1 MGLIVR
7 KDFSRGW
14 VPSADAVNCPQNG
27 LLRMD
32 NCVLDELGIVSLR
45 LGSTRAVA
53 VADTDIHSLYTAVL
67 GGTKYRMIGAG
78 NTLAANTTVLAASG
92 AGTSGDMAFT
102 SWLGQIFAARNTYK
116 KKWNGTT
123 LNDWGITAPAAP
135 TASVVGGEF
144 ATLSTCEVA
153 GGASPEVPAFTASE
167 GALAPI
173 AGYTGAAA
181 LTAAELTSSATT
193 FRGTMTRTRPAIT
206 AASNAAP
213 IVVTFAAAHGFSNGN
228 LITVSGVLGNTA
240 ANGRWTVANVG
251 GGGTTLELQGST
263 GNGAYTSG
271 GHAGLNM
278 VTLSGGSTITDLDV
292 IEMFVYLTD
301 PSLFKRVTLMVDF
314 NDGTFGQDWAQYTWE
329 YQESS
334 FETTNVVIPFTPSEQ
349 IERIYQDSSGYA
361 LDNVDLSRIE
371 TQTFERTAPVAATQ
385 FKPNLANWNY
395 INAPRGSFVRSGG
408 TLYAKSDGTFDT
420 FGWHSVKAVRVTFE
434 ATASTVLRFDE
445 IRTVQGLHGNYVYRT
460 VYVNETGTYN
470 ELSPPSAASSEVA
483 NDNSASLVTWA
494 ASADTQVTHVYVYRM
509 GGTLDRFYRVARVAV
524 GTLTATDTLS
534 DASAIITNIT
544 LQADD
549 SGPPDEIIGI
559 ESDYYARQ
567 FCLTQN
573 YVYPSRLLQPG
584 NFSAGQAIR
593 VGDGTQPAFWIK
605 KAFGGIY
612 VGGTRDIYRL
622 DGTGAEL
629 PDGSLDFSMTPLN
642 IAYPPVD
649 SSLAVQGNY
658 LIYRASD
665 GPRLLTGSEST
676 PLRGDTDLLWKG
688 YTRHGVSPPNAT
700 STSARFR
707 MAISHGMLHMIVPEG
722 SDTTTSTALWKYNF
736 SLERWYRHTYPTA
749 WKAIAREPDGT
760 IIAGETTGGYV
771 YTIDTGTQDNATDIA
786 VVFWAGVD
794 DNGAAL
800 NRKKAERHYMRL
812 DTAGATAS
820 VGLHLEG
827 SSTAAQ
833 TLGLSQIGEGRSDT
847 GTPTLTIA
855 PFIQIQH
862 RITGSFSTFKLYE
875 FGLQY
880 TDFPTLFFGQT
891 PEILI
896 AAGDEAVLSGVRV
909 TACTLGVSRS
919 FGVYLDDTFVGTYAL
934 TTEVDSFDPTI
945 FQFETQK
952 TATEAYLTVDGN
964 IELYGWEPLVLYK
977 NPTYRKVWDIG
988 FPQLAADDFAWVR
1001 GLRFKVKASSE
1012 LTAAIYLDGALFDSQ
1027 TIQPFNTPTQYEVG
1041 FARNCKGHQPRV
1053 ILSATEAFQPYWLD
1067 VFIRDTG
1074 HVTQKKI
1081 KRVFA
1086 P

>member
-1 MGLIVR
+1 MGLMVR

-14 VPSADAVNCPQNG
+14 VPSADSVNCPENG

-32 NCVLDELGIVSLR
+32 NCVLDELGVVSLR

-123 LNDWGITAPAAP
+123 LNNWGITAPAAP
-135 TASVVGGEF
+135 TATPVGGEF

-167 GALAPI
+167 GAVAPI

-193 FRGTMTRTRPAIT
+193 FRGTMTRLRPAIT

-213 IVVTFAAAHGFSNGN
+213 IVITAASHGLSNGDKV
-228 LITVSGVLGNTA
+228 TVSGVLGNTA
-240 ANGRWTVANVG
+240 ANGRWTVANV
-251 GGGTTLELQGST
+251 TANTFELQGST

-271 GHAGLNM
+271 GHFGLNM
-278 VTLSGGSTITDLDV
+278 STLSGGSTITDLDV

-301 PSLFKRVTLMVDF
+301 PSLFKRLTLMVDF

-329 YQESS
+329 YQETAV
-334 FETTNVVIPFTPSEQ
+334 ETTTDVIPFTPSEQ

-361 LDNVDLSRIE
+361 LDNVDLSRIS
-371 TQTFERTAPVAATQ
+371 TQTFERTSPVAATQ
-385 FKPNLANWNY
+385 FKPTLANWNY

-408 TLYAKSDGTFDT
+408 SLYTKADGTKDS

-434 ATASTVLRFDE
+434 ATASTILRFDE

-483 NDNSASLVTWA
+483 NDNSASLVTWV
-494 ASADTQVTHVYVYRM
+494 ASGDAQVTHVYVYRM
-509 GGTLDRFYRVARVAV
+509 GGTLDRFYRVGRVAV
-524 GTLTATDTLS
+524 GALTLTDTLT

-549 SGPPDEIIGI
+549 AGPPDEIIGI
-559 ESDYYARQ
+559 ESDYYSRL

-593 VGDGTQPAFWIK
+593 VGDGTQPAYWIK

-612 VGGTRDIYRL
+612 VGGARDIYRL
-622 DGTGAEL
+622 EGDGTEQ
-629 PDGSLDFSMTPLN
+629 PDGSLNFQITPLN

-649 SSLAVQGNY
+649 ASLAVEGNF
-658 LIYRASD
+658 LVYRASD

-676 PLRGDTDLLWKG
+676 SLRGDTDLLWRG

-700 STSARFR
+700 SSSARFR
-707 MAISHGMLHMIVPEG
+707 MAISHGMLHIIVPEG
-722 SDTTTSTALWKYNF
+722 SSTTTSTAIWKYNF
-736 SLERWYRHTYPTA
+736 RLERWYRHTYPTA

-760 IIAGETTGGYV
+760 IIAGETTAGYV
-771 YTIDTGTQDNATDIA
+771 YTIDTGTQDNATNISP
-786 VVFWAGVD
+786 VIWTGID
-794 DNGAAL
+794 DNGSAL
-800 NRKKAERHYMRL
+800 NRKRPERHYMRL
-812 DTAGATAS
+812 DTGGAAAS
-820 VGLHLEG
+820 VALHLEG
-827 SSTAAQ
+827 SSSMSQ
-833 TLGLSQIGEGRSDT
+833 TLSLSSLGESRQDT
-847 GTPTLTIA
+847 GTPSLTIG
-855 PFIQIQH
+855 PFVQIQH
-862 RITGSFSTFKLYE
+862 RITGSFSTFRLYE

-880 TDFPTLFFGQT
+880 VDLPTLFFGKT
-891 PEILI
+891 AEILV
-896 AAGDEAVLSGVRV
+896 AEGDEGVLSGIRV
-909 TACTLGVSRS
+909 TACTLGVERS
-919 FGVYLDDTFVGTYAL
+919 FGVYLDDTLVGTYTL
-934 TTEVDSFDPTI
+934 TTETDSFDPTI
-945 FQFETQK
+945 FQFTESL
-952 TATEAYLTVDGN
+952 TATEAYLTVNGN
-964 IELYGWEPLVLYK
+964 IEMYDWKPLVLYK

-1012 LTAAIYLDGALFDSQ
+1012 LTAAIYIDGALFDSQ

-1067 VFIRDTG
+1067 LFIRDTG
-1074 HVTQKKI
+1074 HVTQKKV